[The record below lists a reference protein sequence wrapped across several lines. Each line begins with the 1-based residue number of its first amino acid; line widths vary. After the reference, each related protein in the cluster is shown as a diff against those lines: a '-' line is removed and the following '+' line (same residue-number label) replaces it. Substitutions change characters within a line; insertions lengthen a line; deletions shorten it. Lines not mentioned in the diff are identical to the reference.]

1 MGEDELAFDG
11 IPIEV
16 LGSFQDEDAS
26 ASGARPSGAAGI
38 AESFL
43 TEVARAHRAVLDA
56 HQAVSEHLTASAG
69 SVFAEE
75 PPHQTIPEV
84 PAPRSASE
92 AGEGTPEPRSTP
104 DAGAPRQRL
113 RPRLP
118 VGDMRMYGTELEFEG
133 TPGESRIGS
142 ALVSD
147 FPVPADAWFRS
158 DDRTTLVNLAW
169 QEIALQATGVLG
181 AASGIAAEYPDE
193 DFVCRNLEGR
203 ARLPRLGSPLGRTL
217 RVRSE
222 LLAHTPLHRAVL
234 LRFGFAVTLDGEP
247 CYEGETV
254 HGFFTPDALSRQ
266 QGLDGGRLVPTWLER
281 QSSPPRVVNIVPP
294 VGGGLQLIDDADIV
308 LGGGDHGAGYVLAR
322 KRIDPAAWYFDEHF
336 PGDPVMP
343 GSMGV
348 EMLFHALRAYGVA
361 AGLTEG
367 VAEPH
372 WAPAPGAELTW
383 KYRGQVLREHDH
395 VQGEVHLRSVR
406 REPHRVLLH
415 ADGGLYRDG
424 LRIYQVEG
432 ISIELTEGRRP

>member
-1 MGEDELAFDG
+1 
-11 IPIEV
+11 
-16 LGSFQDEDAS
+16 
-26 ASGARPSGAAGI
+26 
-38 AESFL
+38 
-43 TEVARAHRAVLDA
+43 
-56 HQAVSEHLTASAG
+56 
-69 SVFAEE
+69 
-75 PPHQTIPEV
+75 
-84 PAPRSASE
+84 
-92 AGEGTPEPRSTP
+92 
-104 DAGAPRQRL
+104 
-113 RPRLP
+113 
-118 VGDMRMYGTELEFEG
+118 
-133 TPGESRIGS
+133 
-142 ALVSD
+142 
-147 FPVPADAWFRS
+147 
-158 DDRTTLVNLAW
+158 
-169 QEIALQATGVLG
+169 
-181 AASGIAAEYPDE
+181 
-193 DFVCRNLEGR
+193 
-203 ARLPRLGSPLGRTL
+203 
-217 RVRSE
+217 
-222 LLAHTPLHRAVL
+222 
-234 LRFGFAVTLDGEP
+234 EP